1 MSAISNALSLSR
13 TSIAAQSQPQTVA
26 AAENGFLGLAGLA
39 PLPDPMRAPPVPTLQ
54 PVQAP
59 NQRQV
64 TVRGE
69 NQRYEDLHDRGRS
82 IVDIGV
88 GNQIRMGDS
97 PFFVYMDGRDGMY
110 TAGHGNNFI
119 HSMDPTARVVL
130 GNGGNY
136 VFAEVHDLTM
146 GNGDNKIVPSMH
158 KGRLLEKAKI
168 GHGNNRISGT
178 IGELV
183 LGNGKNMLNV
193 TGAGD
198 RTRIHLGNGFN
209 TITMKN
215 GQDANL
221 HLGNGH
227 TELKGDAAGMTI
239 RFDGE
244 SWREGIAFSRQG
256 DHLVAASRDG
266 MARFVFKDAYT
277 SGQLQALKEKPVTL
291 MGQAHMVQG
300 STGQGSTGQG
310 ATGQAF
316 TRSLPKDLPA

>member
-1 MSAISNALSLSR
+1 MSMISNALSLSR
-13 TSIAAQSQPQTVA
+13 TSVATQNLPQAPA
-26 AAENGFLGLAGLA
+26 AAEDSLVGLAALA
-39 PLPDPMRAPPVPTLQ
+39 PPPLPPLPPLPMKAPPAPTLQ

-82 IVDIGV
+82 VVDIGV
-88 GNQIRMGDS
+88 NNQIRMGDS
-97 PFFVYMDGRDGMY
+97 HFFVYMDGRNGTY

-119 HSMDPTARVVL
+119 HSVDPTARVVL

-146 GNGDNKIVPSMH
+146 GNGDNKIVPSMR
-158 KGRLLEKAKI
+158 KGGLLEKARI

-183 LGNGKNMLNV
+183 LGNGNNRLDV

-198 RTRIHLGNGFN
+198 RTHIHLGNGFN
-209 TITMKN
+209 KITMTH

-227 TELKGDAAGMTI
+227 TELRGDVAGMTI

-256 DHLVAASRDG
+256 DHLVAGSRNG
-266 MARFVFKDAYT
+266 MARFLIKDAYT
-277 SGQLQALKEKPVTL
+277 PGQIQAVQAKAITL
-291 MGQAHMVQG
+291 GGHG
-300 STGQGSTGQG
+300 
-310 ATGQAF
+310 F